1 MLIALAITRLAPK
14 FARKDP
20 SPEFRVSKVWGW
32 GGAED
37 GFCVLADEGE
47 IDALFWGLCGV
58 EGGLVGSRFVLGFGA
73 KGWEGGRG
81 ERRGG

>member
-20 SPEFRVSKVWGW
+20 SPEFRVPKVWDG

-47 IDALFWGLCGV
+47 IDVFA
-58 EGGLVGSRFVLGFGA
+58 GGCA
-73 KGWEGGRG
+73 
-81 ERRGG
+81 RGGGGGGGGFD